1 MKGQSRGEQ
10 IYNYRLYSFKRF
22 FTFLK
27 YAKITAKELAQITKR
42 HEWAIVLDMVWCN
55 LRYGASH
62 SRDYTLFDFV
72 KKNGHERN
80 TFMTFRRYYRMVKKF
95 DKATFL
101 RYTLKNNM
109 YEDYGQFIK
118 RNWMC
123 LDGSQSREQVAG
135 FLLKYKTVIVKPV
148 SSDQGNGISKF
159 TFSSRQECE
168 SFCDDYL
175 GRNVIIEESLNNCE
189 ELNAIHARSLN
200 TVRVYI
206 IVNKDGCPD
215 IVTMA
220 LRCGQSD
227 ADIDNWGAGGV
238 GYNID
243 LSYGVIDRP
252 GRDKKG
258 YFHVFHPGTDVC
270 MVGYHIPMF
279 NEVRQF
285 ALRVASLNKKV
296 LFAGLDI
303 AITPT
308 GPELIEVNFPGGH
321 DFLQCLD
328 DVGKNE
334 LLQSVV

>member
-27 YAKITAKELAQITKR
+27 YAKITAKELAEKTNR
-42 HEWAIVLDMVWCN
+42 SEWLIIMDMIWCN
-55 LRYGASH
+55 LRYGANH
-62 SRDYTLFDFV
+62 SRDYTLFDFD
-72 KKNGHERN
+72 KKSGHERN

-118 RNWMC
+118 RDWMC
-123 LDGSQSREQVAG
+123 LDGSQTREQVID
-135 FLLKYKTVIVKPV
+135 FLLKHKTVIVKPV
-148 SSDQGNGISKF
+148 SSDQGKGINII
-159 TFSSRQECE
+159 TFSSIQECE
-168 SFCDDYL
+168 SFCDNYL
-175 GRNVIIEESLNNCE
+175 GRNVIIEEVLSNCA
-189 ELNAIHARSLN
+189 ELSAIHEKSLN
-200 TVRVYI
+200 TVRVYT
-206 IVNKDGCPD
+206 IVNKEGDSD
-215 IVTMA
+215 ILTMA
-220 LRCGQSD
+220 LRCGQSN

-243 LSYGVIDRP
+243 LKYGVIDRP

-258 YFHVFHPGTDVC
+258 AFHVFHPGTDVC

-279 NEVRQF
+279 NEVWQY
-285 ALRVASLNKKV
+285 ALRVASHNKKV

-328 DVGKNE
+328 DIGKNE